1 MAQPLYVAP
10 PINQMSRQNLNDE
23 YCQICFEPLYLPGDN
38 SPPVEITT
46 DNCHHRFH
54 RVCLQTYC
62 GNNINRN
69 NTLIFCACPIC
80 QRRFNFNTELQDLSQ
95 QVADRFAV
103 LDAEDAALA
112 AGPLPVVAAGPIAG
126 LNPQLKNY
134 LQSNYN
140 IDRITQE
147 FTNCFSQII
156 DGAVAFANDD
166 NIGFDKLNY
175 GIQENAPIPQNFRSQ
190 LFGDEQKIFQQ
201 KMSVLLGNIAQAN
214 QVVLKYK
221 ISMAYSNK
229 LRNSLVILN
238 TINQNIQD
246 AAFVN
251 SLYQPANNP
260 LNEEAGFLF
269 SGLRQS
275 LSSKVQ
281 VSITK
286 LLASSI
292 NRAYH
297 ASLYPY
303 ANPLVNQ
310 FLFDLLD
317 PFIYTFIRHIDT
329 RDTQHLYYLHLLPL
343 TTTRINNLVIVRP
356 DFQFFIR
363 YFDCFVNFVTQL
375 VAINFDVT
383 QQLGGKRRKS
393 RKKRGSK
400 KARKSR
406 RYRK

>member
-10 PINQMSRQNLNDE
+10 PINQISRQDLNDE
-23 YCQICFEPLYLPGDN
+23 TCVICFEQLYLPGN
-38 SPPVEITT
+38 NGPPIEITT
-46 DNCHHRFH
+46 CHHRFH

-62 GNNINRN
+62 GNSPN
-69 NTLIFCACPIC
+69 NTLTQCRCPTC
-80 QRRFNFNTELQDLSQ
+80 QQRFNSNNQLEDLTQ

-103 LDAEDAALA
+103 LDAEDAAI
-112 AGPLPVVAAGPIAG
+112 AAGPIAG

-140 IDRITQE
+140 IDRITQD

-156 DGAVAFANDD
+156 DDAVAFANDN

-175 GIQENAPIPQNFRSQ
+175 GIQENASIPQHFRPQ

-201 KMSVLLGNIAQAN
+201 KMSVLLGNIAQVN

-221 ISMAYSNK
+221 ISMAYSNE
-229 LRNSLVILN
+229 LRNSLVNLN

-251 SLYQPANNP
+251 SLYQPANYP
-260 LNEEAGFLF
+260 LNEEAGILF
-269 SGLRQS
+269 SGLSQG
-275 LSSKVQ
+275 LGSKVQ
-281 VSITK
+281 VSIKK

-292 NRAYH
+292 NRAYNS
-297 ASLYPY
+297 SLYPH
-303 ANPLVNQ
+303 ANPLVSQ

-317 PFIYTFIRHIDT
+317 PFIYTFVRHNDT
-329 RDTQHLYYLHLLPL
+329 RDTQHFYYLHLLPL
-343 TTTRINNLVIVRP
+343 TTTRINNTAIVRP
-356 DFQFFIR
+356 DFRFFIR

-375 VAINFDVT
+375 VAINFDVS
-383 QQLGGKRRKS
+383 QQLGGNRKKTKR
-393 RKKRGSK
+393 KRGSK
-400 KARKSR
+400 RIRKSR